1 MLGKTNAITT
11 NVPLSSCFPRVFIAE
26 RDIIWYGASVW
37 VSCAGYVPSQP
48 AARPGLPAASVLGTE
63 AEQALGLCE
72 HCSATAPT
80 PLRYQRCGTSAAVPP
95 VRYQR
100 CGTSAVLVAR
110 TKGSSTRAD
119 LEKVTSTPG
128 TRSKTADFV
137 TTPYSLGCHCMS
149 KLDESC
155 SCDRFKTF
163 KEDFYTIPFFYSLG
177 FCSSVYCISLYW
189 HTPLYSLDF
198 SSKLIPL
205 ITFKQCIS
213 FSRVNVQ
220 RHLNCL

>member
-1 MLGKTNAITT
+1 MEHQFGSA
-11 NVPLSSCFPRVFIAE
+11 VPATSP
-26 RDIIWYGASVW
+26 
-37 VSCAGYVPSQP
+37 PSP
-48 AARPGLPAASVLGTE
+48 LPAPASLLRLFWGRRQSKPWGC
-63 AEQALGLCE
+63 A
-72 HCSATAPT
+72 STAQQQP
-80 PLRYQRCGTSAAVPP
+80 QHRCGTSAAVPL